1 MFIFLC
7 LSVYPIDISGVL
19 NCMPSSVVIW
29 NAQDRYGSYHH
40 RAFNSIGKKWWSPK
54 QRLLNEI
61 TLLTTGWTLS
71 LSFKFFSLHFKRYL
85 QKNTVLAHPPTHTH
99 THTHT
104 HTVVCIHHLEPNSHV
119 QDCVFCLQ
127 EVNYIQTSRP
137 NSNLTFSTKPTPTD
151 WMVSL
156 SSEHP

>member
-7 LSVYPIDISGVL
+7 LSVYSVDISGVL
-19 NCMPSSVVIW
+19 NCMPSSVLIW
-29 NAQDRYGSYHH
+29 NAWDRYGSYHH

-61 TLLTTGWTLS
+61 TLFWQQDEPLACPSNSSAYILS
-71 LSFKFFSLHFKRYL
+71 VTCRRILCLHTPL
-85 QKNTVLAHPPTHTH
+85 HTH
-99 THTHT
+99 THTHGCL
-104 HTVVCIHHLEPNSHV
+104 HNIHHLEPNSHV

-137 NSNLTFSTKPTPTD
+137 SSNLAFSTKPTPTD